1 LLTEIIPEEINS
13 QIVSALRLLI
23 ERGQEVSGQEM
34 PSLDISEVPFDGF
47 QQTRGRTYWNIRIAY
62 KIYADKDNMQ
72 QKPEDV
78 LLLNIED
85 ITDKVNA
92 QAQIEALHKQQEQA
106 TFNACLFS
114 LMESLPVGVIMVSAT
129 DQSIMMINNEAVKLM
144 LEIGYPLK
152 IGKDLEETRQLATGI
167 DCEQLLN
174 SMNIYSVTGAIV
186 PYEKRPLPIALKHGQ
201 KTTTEFHTRRKDG
214 QIVYLVVSAVPL
226 RDVDG
231 QISSAI
237 LVYQEIT
244 RLKLLERAR
253 EDFFTTMAHELK
265 TPLANIRAHL
275 SALQARDLQ
284 WTNEQQSAFLQ
295 TADQQVERLVGM
307 INHFLD
313 ASRVEAGALRLE
325 IEPIL
330 LPELLED
337 MEERLEALIASSN
350 KRLVIRQ
357 PKHLPAVRGD
367 YELLMSVLT
376 NLLSNAFRYTPEGD
390 AVEITV
396 ELLPPPELKQRES
409 VKISVTDHGPG
420 ISKEMQAEL
429 FTRFSTFAA
438 LSRPSSESPGQPEIT
453 RRPRISRWS
462 PSTGLGL
469 YISRGIVEAHGSC
482 LQVVSSPGQGTTF
495 AFELPIYSAPD
506 PSQAS

>member
-1 LLTEIIPEEINS
+1 LRIRYANAYILARVAELWGQQEIQDRLLTEIIPEEINS

-34 PSLDISEVPFDGF
+34 PSLAISEIPFDGF
-47 QQTRGRTYWNIRIAY
+47 QQTRGCTYWNIRIAY
-62 KIYADKDNMQ
+62 KIYTDKDNTQ

-85 ITDKVNA
+85 ITDKVNV
-92 QAQIEALHKQQEQA
+92 QAQIEALQKQ
-106 TFNACLFS
+106 
-114 LMESLPVGVIMVSAT
+114 
-129 DQSIMMINNEAVKLM
+129 
-144 LEIGYPLK
+144 
-152 IGKDLEETRQLATGI
+152 
-167 DCEQLLN
+167 
-174 SMNIYSVTGAIV
+174 
-186 PYEKRPLPIALKHGQ
+186 
-201 KTTTEFHTRRKDG
+201 
-214 QIVYLVVSAVPL
+214 L
-226 RDVDG
+226 R
-231 QISSAI
+231 
-237 LVYQEIT
+237 
-244 RLKLLERAR
+244 LLERAR
-253 EDFFTTMAHELK
+253 EDFFATMAHELK